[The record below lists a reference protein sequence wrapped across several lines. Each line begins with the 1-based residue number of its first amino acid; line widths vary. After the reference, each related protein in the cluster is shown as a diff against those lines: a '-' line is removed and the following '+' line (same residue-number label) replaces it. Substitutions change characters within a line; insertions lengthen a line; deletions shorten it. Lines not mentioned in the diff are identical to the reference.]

1 MFEKLLSGVFPAKF
15 ALILAVLAVL
25 SVAASSAALAH
36 GEASMESSDPGR
48 LISFVDVPGYKTLT
62 TDLHTHSVF
71 SDGHVWPR
79 IRVEEALRDGL
90 DGLAITEHLEWQP
103 HLSDIPHPDR
113 NRAFDIAL
121 EAAAGKPLLVIL
133 GAEITRNWPT
143 GHVNAVFLQDANP
156 LLQLGTVVDPAD
168 IGAVYQQASQWP
180 PMQAIE
186 AAAGQGAF
194 LFWNHPFW
202 SYQRP
207 DGIAV
212 LPEFHQQAIK
222 AGVLHGIE
230 IANGDEYSEEA
241 FAIALANNLAVIGVS
256 DVHELIDWDYAPHLG
271 RHRPLTLVFAEDKS
285 AAAVKA
291 ALFARRTVVYFK
303 DMLFGREADLLPLL
317 QASLQITSK
326 GYVPKTQIAELQ
338 FSNLSDA
345 PLMLQNTS
353 AYTLMNQGDVITV
366 AGHTT
371 VTVMVKTKTEQS
383 GIDLQFVVLNALTA
397 PKVPASIAYKVSL

>member
-1 MFEKLLSGVFPAKF
+1 MFLKRFPNVFPAKF
-15 ALILAVLAVL
+15 AVTLSMLSVL
-25 SVAASSAALAH
+25 SIAASSQALAH
-36 GEASMESSDPGR
+36 GGASVERSDPGR
-48 LISFVDVPGYKTLT
+48 LITFVDVPGYKTLT

-113 NRAFDIAL
+113 NRAFDIAF
-121 EAAAGKPLLVIL
+121 AAAADTPLLVIR

-143 GHVNAVFLQDANP
+143 GHVNAVFLQDANE
-156 LLQLGTVVDPAD
+156 LLQLGDVADPTD
-168 IGAVYQQASQWP
+168 IGAVYQQATEWP
-180 PMQAIE
+180 PMQAMT

-256 DVHELIDWDYAPHLG
+256 DVHELIDWDYEPHLG
-271 RHRPLTLVFAEDKS
+271 RHRPLTLVFAEDKG
-285 AAAVKA
+285 AAAVQA

-326 GYVPKTQIAELQ
+326 GYKAKTQIVELQ

-345 PLMLQNTS
+345 PLVLQNTS
-353 AYTLMNQGDVITV
+353 AYTLMNLGDVITV
-366 AGHTT
+366 AGHETL
-371 VTVMVKTKTEQS
+371 TVMVKTKIELPA
-383 GIDLQFVVLNALTA
+383 IDLQFVVLNALTA
-397 PKVPASIAYKVSL
+397 PKIPAHVAYKVSL